1 MRRFRY
7 SELRAQLPVLARGPL
22 TKRAERY
29 LREHF
34 PDAAKETTK
43 KTKPGRR
50 RDGVREYTV
59 TMMGAAQGES
69 VPHLRMSGRWL
80 ERCGFAGRTR
90 VFVRVEPGRLVL
102 TTADPALSNSGE
114 ERG

>member
-1 MRRFRY
+1 MTMRRFRY
-7 SELRAQLPVLARGPL
+7 CELRAQLPVLARGPL

-34 PDAAKETTK
+34 PDAAKEATK

-69 VPHLRMSGRWL
+69 MPHLRMSGAGWS
-80 ERCGFAGRTR
+80 GAVSPAGRACS
-90 VFVRVEPGRLVL
+90 FVSSR
-102 TTADPALSNSGE
+102 AASC
-114 ERG
+114 